1 MLVLEHIRQLVKACN
16 PADRDEYAQLW
27 GNIKPVKFGN
37 VINWNAANQYTLAS
51 YQVPRDTFN
60 VVLRVECYTV
70 NLNSG
75 AADYGA
81 FEPPPPGTAYWS
93 YVPAGGTG
101 LVSYNETSTLM
112 NSHLL
117 CDADEFL
124 LFQGGYDIALIGD
137 FLVSPDATIRKVR
150 TLVYS
155 YNCGA
160 EVVDRIGAGKILI
173 T

>member
-1 MLVLEHIRQLVKACN
+1 MLVLEHMRQLVEACN
-16 PADRDEYAQLW
+16 PADRTEYDLLW
-27 GNIKPVKFGN
+27 SNVKPVKFGN
-37 VINWNAANQYTLAS
+37 VINWQAANQYTLAS

-75 AADYGA
+75 AADYGMN
-81 FEPPPPGTAYWS
+81 EPPPPGKAYWQ

-117 CDADEFL
+117 LDADEL
-124 LFQGGYDIALIGD
+124 LFFQGGYDCSLIGD
-137 FLVSPDATIRKVR
+137 FLVSPDGASRNVR

-160 EVVDRIGAGKILI
+160 QVIDRIGAGRILI